1 VKVSFSRNAG
11 RGTWRA
17 HGRYLSREGA
27 QRTGERGVGFD
38 AERDDVRLP
47 ERLEIWQ
54 RAGDA
59 RVWKIVVSPE
69 AGARADLQ
77 GHTRRLLAQM
87 EVDLGT
93 RLAWAAID
101 HHDTVH
107 PHVHVVIRGV
117 DDEGQT
123 LLLSRDYVHSGL
135 RARSQ
140 ELLTRELGHRHE
152 RDQHLA
158 RAQYGS
164 STGSI

>member
-1 VKVSFSRNAG
+1 
-11 RGTWRA
+11 
-17 HGRYLSREGA
+17 
-27 QRTGERGVGFD
+27 
-38 AERDDVRLP
+38 
-47 ERLEIWQ
+47 
-54 RAGDA
+54 
-59 RVWKIVVSPE
+59 
-69 AGARADLQ
+69 
-77 GHTRRLLAQM
+77 M